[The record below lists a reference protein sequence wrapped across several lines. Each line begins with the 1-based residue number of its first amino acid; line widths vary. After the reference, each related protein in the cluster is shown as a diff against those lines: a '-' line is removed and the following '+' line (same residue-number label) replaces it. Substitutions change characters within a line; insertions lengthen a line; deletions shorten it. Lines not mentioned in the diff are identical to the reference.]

1 VHTTELATKTSVS
14 FLSHSRLFRETIA
27 ARLKLEEGIC
37 FVAAAGSIHQ
47 LRRHLNGRPLDIVL
61 VHTNIDG
68 VLGRELAC
76 DAKSLL
82 PATHLI
88 VLAFRRSKQD
98 LARWVEAGAMAYL
111 EQEASTVELLATI
124 RDIAQGG
131 HPRCSMSLLA
141 RIVEPH
147 RQMTLVHGRPGAE
160 LLSDHEL
167 EIAIRQPS
175 GLANKTSRHQMPI
188 QR

>member
-1 VHTTELATKTSVS
+1 MKTTEIVTKTSVS

-27 ARLKLEEGIC
+27 ARLKLEEEIQ

-47 LRRHLNGRPLDIVL
+47 LRQHLSGRPLDIVL

-76 DAKSLL
+76 DAKILL
-82 PATHLI
+82 PAAHLI

-98 LARWVEAGAMAYL
+98 LVRWVEAGATAYL
-111 EQEASTVELLATI
+111 EQEASILELLTTI

-131 HPRCSMSLLA
+131 HPRCSISLLT
-141 RIVEPH
+141 RVVEPH
-147 RQMTLVHGRPGAE
+147 RQMTHLNGRPGAE
-160 LLSDHEL
+160 LLSDREL
-167 EIAIRQPS
+167 EIAIRQRS
-175 GLANKTSRHQMPI
+175 GRANNKSEHQPV
-188 QR
+188 R